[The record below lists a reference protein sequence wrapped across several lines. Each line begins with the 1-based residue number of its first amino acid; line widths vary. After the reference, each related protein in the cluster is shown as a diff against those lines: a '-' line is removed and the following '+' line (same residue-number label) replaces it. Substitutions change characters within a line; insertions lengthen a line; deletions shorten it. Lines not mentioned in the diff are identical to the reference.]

1 MEAVLKDLVQPLI
14 QEQINA
20 LRASLT
26 DEITQ
31 LKTSLSAEVK
41 TVKESVETIQLAQ
54 EWLRREVTGVKLAH
68 SQFQNTIRLLR
79 DWGDG
84 VTDKAAAA
92 ETSAA
97 AAAQAVAATTTA
109 LQAAQEKHARLDES
123 VTVLVERVEGLTT
136 KVEAL
141 EEESQIPLRPTL
153 ALTPDGKAFT
163 LEMRQAGRRSQSIGS
178 QHSHQRQPTPQRHGI
193 KSEHTERALP
203 VQQPFSKQGLT
214 APVRPS
220 LEANEA
226 DELYESTPVHLRRR
240 QSDTTGDI
248 QKNATLT
255 PYLEQPS
262 ALSLRN
268 RRLESVCSSVTMF
281 GGDGNPRLHRT
292 LIRPPVPAFTDTQ
305 AIVPRQE
312 ATIRESIEPADGE
325 NDATTSDLNVV
336 APASSPP
343 RGMNTHDVKEPSG
356 EHEEPY
362 DDDDEEP
369 ISPHDKAKRR
379 APKQPP
385 TETES
390 VVSSQIGARKLKR
403 RKTSN
408 QDTTANT
415 ERTQREPS
423 VPESECIVVAHP
435 QRDAA
440 LREAQQQKDDIESVE
455 AFGLAGE
462 LLDTVGNIVER
473 SDASVNSIAATATNK
488 QPLAQRTGNNTQQ
501 RTASHPKLADIL
513 SQWGVRPERVEKG
526 KENHTPST
534 ERETQVTEGSPA
546 GGKEPTNPNT
556 KQSQVPIP
564 SAPAVQKATPTDIS
578 AITTRRTARATTKRK
593 LPNDEVTPDEAIR
606 AGIMEATT
614 SRPAKTTKTTTKCD
628 ACKKSKSRKKCTH
641 AIDAEDEGATDALD
655 GEMHLS

>member
-14 QEQINA
+14 QEQIDA

-26 DEITQ
+26 DDITQ
-31 LKTSLSAEVK
+31 LKTSLTTEFK
-41 TVKESVETIQLAQ
+41 TVQDSVETIQLAQ
-54 EWLRREVTGVKLAH
+54 EWLRREITGVKLAH

-79 DWGDG
+79 GWGDG

-109 LQAAQEKHARLDES
+109 LQAAQEKNARLEES
-123 VTVLVERVEGLTT
+123 VAGLRERTETLAT

-141 EEESQIPLRPTL
+141 EESQFSLEPQLVP
-153 ALTPDGKAFT
+153 TPDGKAFT
-163 LEMRQAGRRSQSIGS
+163 VEMRQGVRRSQSIGS
-178 QHSHQRQPTPQRHGI
+178 QHSQQRQPTPQQHGI
-193 KSEHTERALP
+193 KTEHAERAQPP
-203 VQQPFSKQGLT
+203 VSKRGAT
-214 APVRPS
+214 ASARQS
-220 LEANEA
+220 LEA

-240 QSDTTGDI
+240 QNEHTSLI

-281 GGDGNPRLHRT
+281 GGDENPRLYRT
-292 LIRPPVPAFTDTQ
+292 LVRPPVPVFTDTR
-305 AIVPRQE
+305 AIAPWQE
-312 ATIRESIEPADGE
+312 AMIRESIEPADGE
-325 NDATTSDLNVV
+325 NDATASDLNDA

-343 RGMNTHDVKEPSG
+343 RGMDTHDVKEPSG
-356 EHEEPY
+356 EHEEQY

-379 APKQPP
+379 APRQPP
-385 TETES
+385 KGTES

-403 RKTSN
+403 RKTSD
-408 QDTTANT
+408 QHMAANT
-415 ERTQREPS
+415 ERTQRDPS
-423 VPESECIVVAHP
+423 VPESDNIVVARP

-440 LREAQQQKDDIESVE
+440 IREAQHQTDDSESVD
-455 AFGLAGE
+455 AFGFAGE
-462 LLDTVGNIVER
+462 LLTTVGGVEDK
-473 SDASVNSIAATATNK
+473 SEANVNTTAATASAPFTAVNK

-501 RTASHPKLADIL
+501 RTSSKPKLADIL
-513 SQWGVRPERVEKG
+513 SQWGARPERVEKG

-534 ERETQVTEGSPA
+534 GGETQALKGGAVS
-546 GGKEPTNPNT
+546 GKEPTIPNT
-556 KQSQVPIP
+556 KQGQMPTP
-564 SAPAVQKATPTDIS
+564 SAPAVQEAVLEDTATG
-578 AITTRRTARATTKRK
+578 TTRRTARTTTKRK
-593 LPNDEVTPDEAIR
+593 LPDDEITPDEAIR
-606 AGIMEATT
+606 AAVKEATT
-614 SRPAKTTKTTTKCD
+614 SRMAKPKAATKCD

-641 AIDAEDEGATDALD
+641 AIDADDEGAAEPQDE
-655 GEMHLS
+655 EMDLS

>member
-14 QEQINA
+14 REQIEA

-31 LKTSLSAEVK
+31 LKTSLSAEFK

-54 EWLRREVTGVKLAH
+54 EWLRREITGVKLAH

-79 DWGDG
+79 GWGDG

-109 LQAAQEKHARLDES
+109 LQAAQEKNARLEES
-123 VTVLVERVEGLTT
+123 VAGLRERTETLAT

-141 EEESQIPLRPTL
+141 EESQLSLEPQLVP
-153 ALTPDGKAFT
+153 TPDGKAFT
-163 LEMRQAGRRSQSIGS
+163 VEMRQGVRRSQSIGS
-178 QHSHQRQPTPQRHGI
+178 QHSQQRQPTPQQHGI
-193 KSEHTERALP
+193 KTEHAERAQPP
-203 VQQPFSKQGLT
+203 VSKQGAT
-214 APVRPS
+214 ASAHQS
-220 LEANEA
+220 LEA

-240 QSDTTGDI
+240 QNEHTSLI
-248 QKNATLT
+248 QKHATLT

-281 GGDGNPRLHRT
+281 GGDENPRLHRT
-292 LIRPPVPAFTDTQ
+292 LVRPPVPVFTDTR
-305 AIVPRQE
+305 AIAPQQE
-312 ATIRESIEPADGE
+312 AMIRESIEPADGE
-325 NDATTSDLNVV
+325 NDATTSDLNDE

-343 RGMNTHDVKEPSG
+343 RGMNIHDVKEPSG
-356 EHEEPY
+356 EHEEQY

-379 APKQPP
+379 APRQPP
-385 TETES
+385 KGTES

-403 RKTSN
+403 RKTSD
-408 QDTTANT
+408 QHKAANT

-423 VPESECIVVAHP
+423 VPESDCIVVARP
-435 QRDAA
+435 RRDEAI
-440 LREAQQQKDDIESVE
+440 REAQHQTDDSESVD

-462 LLDTVGNIVER
+462 LLTTVGGVEGK
-473 SDASVNSIAATATNK
+473 SEASVNTTAGTASGPFTAVNK
-488 QPLAQRTGNNTQQ
+488 QPLAQRTGNDTQQ
-501 RTASHPKLADIL
+501 RTSSQPELADIL
-513 SQWGVRPERVEKG
+513 SQWGARPERVDKG
-526 KENHTPST
+526 KENHTVST
-534 ERETQVTEGSPA
+534 ESGTQVMKGGPA
-546 GGKEPTNPNT
+546 GGKEPTIPNT
-556 KQSQVPIP
+556 KHGQVPIP
-564 SAPAVQKATPTDIS
+564 SAPAVQEATLTDVS
-578 AITTRRTARATTKRK
+578 EITTRRTARATTKRK
-593 LPNDEVTPDEAIR
+593 LPADELTPDDAIR

-614 SRPAKTTKTTTKCD
+614 SRTAKTTKATTKCD

-641 AIDAEDEGATDALD
+641 AIDAEDEGAADALEE
-655 GEMHLS
+655 EMDLS